1 MDLQGEMRARVS
13 WTLVLA
19 VFLAF
24 PPFQRERVEEMG
36 FGEIFR
42 IERMR
47 VDPALTQALRSR
59 WDKEATAFVFPWGHM
74 IPSLED
80 VSQITGLRVYGQPVS
95 GYTYPYYYE
104 LAEQLLDLPVERRSS
119 LVPRVALQES
129 LGLYEAGKNAGESE
143 DEYLERL
150 ARVSRRELVS
160 EPGPQADMDLR
171 RFLVLF
177 LGRLLFAMRGDAVHC
192 RFLPFLEDL
201 GEVGGY
207 AWGAA
212 FLAHQFYGL
221 SASERQTSTIGFFP
235 FLQVWAYLHL
245 PALGRGDLTGPG
257 LVPIARRW
265 DSRRDTRHLAD
276 QLERL
281 QEATDS
287 YPYLDVVWQP
297 YLGEGD
303 EGQPSLAQ
311 ARPYFGRSL
320 WLHALNLVLP
330 LNLFLTQRSL
340 GLKQSVVEFSVQ
352 DRFRRPGRSF
362 RGLHDTTDWRERAR
376 EQIEN
381 WERKGKAVRSDTT
394 TDEAYLQAYAL
405 KYGGKV
411 YKSAQHQVD
420 VTGEIASLR
429 ALLHSAMQDRE
440 AAQRQTAELR
450 SELERVRGARAGGAS
465 SSRSAGGSPSLL
477 EARLAG
483 AVLRAEEAQRHL
495 EERERDLQLTTEH
508 AMEFQGER
516 NRFREEAQTTRSERD
531 QLRIR
536 AEAAEAQVAEMTKEL
551 ATLRVQRPPGDQE
564 EVTRLRAELLAQQ
577 TLARS
582 LQQIVTDIGRS
593 RSRSRSGAS
602 ISRATGASVG
612 QYLAGS
618 SSRRRNEEEER
629 RRQGEGSAHDGRGGG
644 EMLPPPD
651 RRERSGESGGGQ

>member
-1 MDLQGEMRARVS
+1 MRARVS

-19 VFLAF
+19 AFLAL
-24 PPFQRERVEEMG
+24 PPFQRDRVEEMG

-59 WDKEATAFVFPWGHM
+59 WDGEANAFAFPWGHM

-80 VSQITGLRVYGQPVS
+80 VSRIIGLRVQGK
-95 GYTYPYYYE
+95 
-104 LAEQLLDLPVERRSS
+104 A
-119 LVPRVALQES
+119 ES
-129 LGLYEAGKNAGESE
+129 LGLFEAGKNAGESE
-143 DEYLERL
+143 DEYLARL
-150 ARVSRRELVS
+150 ARVSQRELAS
-160 EPGPQADMDLR
+160 EPGPQADLDLR

-177 LGRLLFAMRGDAVHC
+177 LGRLLFATRGDAVHC
-192 RFLPFLEDL
+192 RFLPLLEDL

-212 FLAHQFYGL
+212 FLAHQFDGL
-221 SASERQTSTIGFFP
+221 SASERQTSTSGFYP
-235 FLQVWAYLHL
+235 FLQVWTYLHL
-245 PALGRGDLTGPG
+245 PALGRGDLTRPG
-257 LVPIARRW
+257 FVPIARRW
-265 DSRRDTRHLAD
+265 ESRRDTRHLTD

-281 QEATDS
+281 QEAIDS

-303 EGQPSLAQ
+303 EGQPWLAQ
-311 ARPYFGRSL
+311 ARPYFGRSV
-320 WLHALNLVLP
+320 WLHALNL
-330 LNLFLTQRSL
+330 RSL
-340 GLKQSVVEFSVQ
+340 GLRQSAVEFPVR
-352 DRFRRPGRSF
+352 DHFRRPGRSF

-381 WERKGKAVRSDTT
+381 WERKGKGVRLDAI
-394 TDEAYLQAYAL
+394 TDDAYLQAYAL

-411 YKSAQHQVD
+411 YKSTRHQVD

-429 ALLHSAMQDRE
+429 ALLQSAVQDRE

-450 SELERVRGARAGGAS
+450 SELERVRGTGAGGAS
-465 SSRSAGGSPSLL
+465 SSRSAGGSPSLM

-495 EERERDLQLTTEH
+495 EERERDLELTHEH
-508 AMEFQGER
+508 AMELQSER
-516 NRFREEAQTTRSERD
+516 DRFRGEAQTAQSERD

-536 AEAAEAQVAEMTKEL
+536 AEAAEARVAEMTREL

-564 EVTRLRAELLAQQ
+564 EVTRLRAELLAQR
-577 TLARS
+577 TLAQS

-593 RSRSRSGAS
+593 RSRSRSGVS
-602 ISRATGASVG
+602 VSRATGASVG

-629 RRQGEGSAHDGRGGG
+629 RRQGEGSAHDGGGGG
-644 EMLPPPD
+644 EMLPPPN
-651 RRERSGESGGGQ
+651 RREGSGESGGGQ